1 MPCLASYTL
10 PHPPVILPEIGRG
23 EEAAIQKTIT
33 AYEAAMQEA
42 ASLQPDTLIITSPH
56 AELYMDYFHIAPG
69 TGARGNFSQF
79 RAPQVEVSVCYD
91 TQLVDTLCAMA
102 QQEGI
107 PAGTLGE
114 KNPVLDHGTM
124 IPLYFFQKYRP
135 LAQVKI
141 LRIGLSGLS
150 AESHYRLGQC
160 IVKAVEQ
167 LGRRAIFL
175 ASGDLSHKL
184 RPEGPYGFVPEGPQ
198 FDAACT
204 QALGQGDFLKLLT
217 LDDTLCEKAA
227 ECGLRSFWIM
237 AGAWDGWSVK
247 SQLLSYEGPF
257 GVGYGIASFHPDVPD
272 ETRNLLTPLQA
283 WKKALRLQKKA
294 KEDPYVRLARF
305 TVESMVKTG
314 KMPPLPT
321 RLPEEMLHTR
331 AGAFVSLHLHGQL
344 RGCIGTISPV
354 RDCIAKEILYNGV
367 AAATEDPRFAPVQ
380 SGELPDLEY
389 SVDILGRPEPVTALS
404 QLNPKQYGVIVES
417 TQDARRGLLLPDL
430 DGVNTVQGQIAIARQ
445 KAHIAETEPIK
456 LWRFQVVRHV

>member
-1 MPCLASYTL
+1 MPLLASYTL
-10 PHPPVILPEIGRG
+10 PHPPVILPEVGRG
-23 EEAAIQKTIT
+23 EERTIQKTIA
-33 AYEAAMQEA
+33 AYEAAMREA
-42 ASLQPDTLIITSPH
+42 AALAPDTLIITSPH

-69 TGARGNFSQF
+69 DGATGNFSQF
-79 RAPQVEVSVCYD
+79 RAPQTEISVRYD
-91 TQLVDTLCAMA
+91 TELVHTLCAMA
-102 QQEGI
+102 QQEGL

-114 KNPVLDHGTM
+114 KNPALDHGTM
-124 IPLYFFQKYRP
+124 IPLYFFQKYKP
-135 LAQVKI
+135 LTQVKI
-141 LRIGLSGLS
+141 IRIGLSGLS

-160 IVKAVEQ
+160 IIKAVEQ

-204 QALGQGDFLKLLT
+204 QALGQGDFLTLLT
-217 LDDTLCEKAA
+217 LDDKLCEKAA

-247 SQLLSYEGPF
+247 SRLLSYEGPF
-257 GVGYGIASFHPDVPD
+257 GVGYGVASFRPDKP
-272 ETRNLLTPLQA
+272 EESRNLLPYLQQ
-283 WKKALRLQKKA
+283 WRQTLRTKRMA
-294 KEDPYVRLARF
+294 AEDAYVRLARF
-305 TVESMVKTG
+305 TVERMVKDG
-314 KMPPLPT
+314 KIPPLPDA
-321 RLPEEMLHTR
+321 LPEEMLHTR

-354 RDCIAKEILYNGV
+354 RDCVAREILYNGV

-380 SGELPDLEY
+380 ADELPDLEY
-389 SVDILGRPEPVTALS
+389 SVDILGKPEPVTALT

-430 DGVNTVQGQIAIARQ
+430 DGVDTVQEQIAIARQ
-445 KAHIAETEPIK
+445 NAHIAETEPVK
-456 LWRFQVVRHV
+456 LWRFQVVRHA